1 MRRRRAPGAVALAA
15 QLALL
20 PQPCA
25 AVLWQLTSGKLTA
38 LLPAH
43 EVALSTVVAGDSAL
57 LSLGRFYF
65 DEGGYLSLSAEV
77 VLHESAGM
85 FPPQQQVFSYLSRN
99 GSRAWFEVLSCSSS
113 EFSDMVAMER
123 DFGGTFCA
131 TRHLETDFCQRFP
144 LAFDRASTSTALASD
159 LAPDALLGV
168 FRSGAGAGVLGLG
181 LGVGSASAGVG
192 VGAGGASGGARVSL
206 LQPAGLRH
214 MVLSACEF
222 ATRLPMGSA
231 QVDLVARLDPVNPP
245 PAGRLSLP
253 ASRLRSGELVA
264 GLVFSALALG
274 WVSHLWLHFR
284 SRDISLQLLLAPL
297 FLLKLLT
304 VLALAVALQLKSD
317 DAPYAAAVAALGT
330 RVALLAAFAALLMD
344 RLLLLSMGF
353 KVLHNTVEARE
364 RRRSARLSAVFGCLA
379 ALTLWFDEASMLMWV
394 VLIFLS
400 ILLTASMYRHAT
412 VNIWEV
418 YVQSQE
424 TAELL
429 AALQQ
434 PASTARAPTPAQL
447 GQLRLRLKFL
457 AATLAMMQ
465 TLRRLVGC
473 YFFIF
478 PVMLTAVQLLL
489 SRYESEDGAY
499 PTVSLLAEAAD
510 ALFLAAL
517 AWTFRLRPMNKF
529 IAQPRAAAGPAG
541 ATPASP
547 GLELRV
553 REPTSGDRRAVNAV
567 NAERAVHAERERGAV
582 DAERERSAVHA
593 ERERSAVHASAVFP
607 IIDEREREPKP
618 APPPQEQQQGRSWLG
633 ASPIM
638 SVSFVGDEQAR
649 LAVALGYD
657 QRSP

>member
-1 MRRRRAPGAVALAA
+1 MRRRRAPGAAALAA

-20 PQPCA
+20 PRPCA

-38 LLPAH
+38 LLPALD
-43 EVALSTVVAGDSAL
+43 VALSTVVAGDSAL
-57 LSLGRFYF
+57 LSLGRFNF
-65 DEGGYLSLSAEV
+65 DEGGYLSLSAQV

-113 EFSDMVAMER
+113 EFSSMVAMER

-144 LAFDRASTSTALASD
+144 LAFDRVSTSTALASD

-168 FRSGAGAGVLGLG
+168 FSSGVGAGVLGLG
-181 LGVGSASAGVG
+181 PDVGGASGVG
-192 VGAGGASGGARVSL
+192 VGAGGAFGGSRVSL
-206 LQPAGLRH
+206 LQPAGRRH

-364 RRRSARLSAVFGCLA
+364 RRRSARLSAIFGCLG
-379 ALTLWFDEASMLMWV
+379 ALTLWFDEASLLMWV
-394 VLIFLS
+394 VLIFLC

-412 VNIWEV
+412 VNMWEV
-418 YVQSQE
+418 YVQIQE
-424 TAELL
+424 TTELL

-434 PASTARAPTPAQL
+434 PASAARAPTPAQL

-457 AATLAMMQ
+457 AATLAMMK
-465 TLRRLVGC
+465 TLRNLVGC
-473 YFFIF
+473 YFFML
-478 PVMLTAVQLLL
+478 PVVLTAVQLLL

-517 AWTFRLRPMNKF
+517 AWTFRLRPVNKF
-529 IAQPRAAAGPAG
+529 IAQPRAAAGPTG
-541 ATPASP
+541 ATPTSP
-547 GLELRV
+547 GLELRA
-553 REPTSGDRRAVNAV
+553 REPTSGDRSAVN
-567 NAERAVHAERERGAV
+567 
-582 DAERERSAVHA
+582 AERERSAIHAERERSAAHA

-607 IIDEREREPKP
+607 IIDERERERELELEPKP
-618 APPPQEQQQGRSWLG
+618 APPPQVQQGRSWSG
-633 ASPIM
+633 SSPIM